1 VAVVFPVI
9 ATLAAVHATACV
21 HPNVTISELLVVA
34 AVVTRA
40 AIESL
45 YNPGKTDEIEKAV
58 TEIDADWLTAVA
70 DATRL
75 GVVFTRSA
83 NASSQYRIACVT
95 RPVMLF
101 CVTGVS
107 TTYSGT
113 AASCVAITPPAQR
126 TRDRQSLHP

>member
-1 VAVVFPVI
+1 MAVVFPVI

-34 AVVTRA
+34 ALVTRA

-83 NASSQYRIACVT
+83 KESSQ
-95 RPVMLF
+95 
-101 CVTGVS
+101 
-107 TTYSGT
+107 
-113 AASCVAITPPAQR
+113 
-126 TRDRQSLHP
+126 

>member
-1 VAVVFPVI
+1 VAVVLPVI
-9 ATLAAVHATACV
+9 ATLANVHATACV
-21 HPNVTISELLVVA
+21 HPNVTINELLLEA
-34 AVVTRA
+34 ARVIRA
-40 AIESL
+40 AMESL
-45 YNPGKTDEIEKAV
+45 YSPGNTDEIENAV
-58 TEIDADWLTAVA
+58 AEIDAAWVEAVA
-70 DATRL
+70 DAMRF

-113 AASCVAITPPAQR
+113 AASCVAITTAAQR
-126 TRDRQSLHP
+126 NRDHQSLHP

>member
-21 HPNVTISELLVVA
+21 HPNVTIKELLLEA
-34 AVVTRA
+34 ARVILA

-45 YNPGKTDEIEKAV
+45 YSPGDTDKIEKAV
-58 TEIDADWLTAVA
+58 AEIDAAWVTAVA
-70 DATRL
+70 DATRF

-83 NASSQYRIACVT
+83 KESSQYRIACVT

-113 AASCVAITPPAQR
+113 AASCVAITPLVRRIHA
-126 TRDRQSLHP
+126 RQSPHP

>member
-1 VAVVFPVI
+1 LPVI
-9 ATLAAVHATACV
+9 ATLAEVHATACV
-21 HPNVTISELLVVA
+21 HPNVTINELLVVA
-34 AVVTRA
+34 ALVTRA

-45 YNPGKTDEIEKAV
+45 YNPGDTDEIEKAV
-58 TEIDADWLTAVA
+58 AEIDAAAPFAEA

-83 NASSQYRIACVT
+83 NASSQYRIDCVT

-113 AASCVAITPPAQR
+113 AASCVAITRPAQR